1 LIIPEHQRV
10 RTKAGKHTIGFLT
23 FDIAGTYNNTMWR
36 HLFNAARNK
45 NIQMITFCG
54 GVLLDESI
62 LHRQWNKI
70 YDLASTQR
78 IDGLIVLSAS
88 LSQSCGKDKLSEFL
102 KRFSPI
108 PVVSIG
114 VELANAV
121 SILLDNKEGMRQIV
135 NHMLDEHDTAKVL
148 FLAGPE
154 NNEEAHLRLSV
165 FKEEMLRRGI
175 PINDELI
182 RHVSYRYDLAIEAVE
197 EVIKSEIDFDSIIAV
212 NDDSALGAYDALKKH
227 GIKVPHEISLSGFDN
242 TDQSQSNA
250 VPLTTVQQPHREMA
264 ESALE
269 AIHSILS
276 GEAVE
281 KRRLI
286 PAKLIVRN
294 SCGCI
299 LKNYISQKDFITGQN
314 SKPELIKNTV
324 FTKPENPEILNKHFD
339 EFIKNDDISKLL
351 YAFNEEL
358 LTSAESNN
366 SDEVFTGWHNFL
378 TTWSADILESSIY
391 NSTQKISAASFFESA
406 RFMIIEAEKNLIAAK
421 RLETQKKDYLFIL
434 FSSYFSPLIDMKNYL
449 NHISR
454 ELPKFGVT
462 SFFISLFCDKEL
474 SKSKIVLYYL
484 PNGNTY
490 WDIDGKEFQSNKIL
504 PEELITDSSSD
515 LVIEP
520 LLNYE
525 EIIGYFVFQ
534 LAEPAE
540 IIENIRQL
548 VSNSFLSILLA
559 QEVIKDK
566 QLKTLLQ
573 NLETKQ
579 ELLEEA
585 YHSLK
590 ENQEKMLVI
599 DKMASL
605 GKMTA
610 GIAHEMNTPVA
621 SIRTSLSEI
630 SRLTEEYDKSIG
642 DPDVS
647 DEDHR
652 EIAAEIKHSLNLAE
666 KAAEKAAAFVHGIKS
681 QTRDLDPKDRFN
693 FNAVEVIREALLLL
707 SHSLKQNKCDMEL
720 TCERDYIEINGVP
733 GRLSQVITN
742 LVNNS
747 IEACPNDGSGRIEV
761 NITETENEVI
771 LSVADNG
778 SGITKENLT
787 KIFDPMFTT
796 KPFGVGTGLGLTLVH
811 NIVCAEFGGSIEI
824 TNGINGGTK
833 FIIHL
838 KSNQEDH
845 IGSKI

>member
-1 LIIPEHQRV
+1 M
-10 RTKAGKHTIGFLT
+10 RTNTEKHTIGFLT

-36 HLFNAARNK
+36 HLFNAARNR
-45 NIQMITFCG
+45 NIEMITFCG

-70 YDLASTQR
+70 YDLASAQR

-114 VELANAV
+114 VELEDAV

-135 NHMLDEHDTAKVL
+135 SHMLDEHDASKVL
-148 FLAGPE
+148 FLAGPQ
-154 NNEEAHLRLSV
+154 NNDEAHLRLSV
-165 FKEEMLRRGI
+165 FRDEMTKRGL
-175 PINDELI
+175 PVNDELI

-197 EVIKSEIDFDSIIAV
+197 EVIKSGIAFDSIIAV
-212 NDDSALGAYDALKKH
+212 NDDSALGAFDVLKKH

-242 TDQSQSNA
+242 TDQSQCNA

-269 AIHSILS
+269 AMRSVLS
-276 GEAVE
+276 GDKVE

-286 PAKLIVRN
+286 PAKLIIRN

-299 LKNYISQKDFITGQN
+299 LNNYISQKDYIAGKKTKQEIIQ
-314 SKPELIKNTV
+314 STV
-324 FTKPENPEILNKHFD
+324 FTKPDNFDILQKHFE
-339 EFIKNDDISKLL
+339 EFMSNDDSSKLL
-351 YAFNEEL
+351 YLFNEEL
-358 LTSAESNN
+358 LSSLENN
-366 SDEVFTGWHNFL
+366 GNDEVFTGWHNFL
-378 TTWSADILESSIY
+378 TAWNADILESSDY
-391 NSTQKISAASFFESA
+391 NSIQKNSAAFFFESA
-406 RFMIIEAEKNLIAAK
+406 RFMIIEAEKNLFAAK

-490 WDIDGKEFQSNKIL
+490 WNIDGKEFPSNELL
-504 PEELITDSSSD
+504 PEECTIGGSSN

-647 DEDHR
+647 DDDHR

-666 KAAEKAAAFVHGIKS
+666 KAAEKAASFVHGIKS
-681 QTRDLDPKDRFN
+681 QTRDLDPKDRFH
-693 FNAVEVIREALLLL
+693 FNAVEVIRETLLLL
-707 SHSLKQNKCDMEL
+707 SHSLKQSKCEIKL
-720 TCERDYIEINGVP
+720 TFERDYIEINGVP

-742 LVNNS
+742 LVNNA
-747 IEACPNDGSGRIEV
+747 IEACPNDGSGKIEV
-761 NITETENEVI
+761 SIIETEKEVI
-771 LSVADNG
+771 LSVTDNG
-778 SGITKENLT
+778 SGISKENLT

-811 NIVCAEFGGSIEI
+811 NIVCAEFGGSIEV

-838 KSNQEDH
+838 KSDQEDH

>member
-1 LIIPEHQRV
+1 VKKSKDRQ
-10 RTKAGKHTIGFLT
+10 TIGFLT

-36 HLFNAARNK
+36 HLFDAARNK
-45 NIQMITFCG
+45 NIEMITFCG

-70 YDLASTQR
+70 YDLASSKR

-88 LSQSCGKDKLSEFL
+88 LSQSCGKDKLSQFL

-114 VELANAV
+114 VELNDAV

-135 NHMLDEHDTAKVL
+135 SHMLDEHDATKVL
-148 FLAGPE
+148 FLAGPK
-154 NNEEAHLRLSV
+154 NNDEANLRLSV
-165 FKEEMLRRGI
+165 LKDEMMRRGL
-175 PINDELI
+175 PINDKLI

-197 EVIKSEIDFDSIIAV
+197 EVIASGIDFDSIIAV
-212 NDDSALGAYDALKKH
+212 NDDSALGAFDVLKKH

-242 TDQSQSNA
+242 TDQSQCNA

-269 AIHSILS
+269 AMCSILS
-276 GEAVE
+276 GTAVD
-281 KRRLI
+281 KRSLI

-294 SCGCI
+294 SCGCV
-299 LKNYISQKDFITGQN
+299 LKNYILQN
-314 SKPELIKNTV
+314 DYIQDKNSELNKNII
-324 FTKPENPEILNKHFD
+324 FTKPGNPDAIKEHFD
-339 EFIKNDDISKLL
+339 EFIINGDYSNLL
-351 YAFNEEL
+351 CTFNEQL
-358 LTSAESNN
+358 LSSTEMND
-366 SDEVFTGWHNFL
+366 SDEVFTGWHNYL
-378 TTWSADILESSIY
+378 TAWSTDVLGSNDY
-391 NSTQKISAASFFESA
+391 NSAQKLSASSFFERA
-406 RFMIIEAEKNLIAAK
+406 RFMIIEAEKNLFAAK

-462 SFFISLFCDKEL
+462 SFFISLFCNKEL

-484 PNGNTY
+484 PNGKTY
-490 WDIDGKEFQSNKIL
+490 WNIEGKEFPSNELL
-504 PEELITDSSSD
+504 PDECIIDGSLN

-566 QLKTLLQ
+566 QLKTLLL

-630 SRLTEEYDKSIG
+630 SRLTEEYTSSIG

-647 DEDHR
+647 DDDHR

-681 QTRDLDPKDRFN
+681 QTRDLDPKDRFH

-707 SHSLKQNKCDMEL
+707 SHSLKQSKCEIKL
-720 TCERDYIEINGVP
+720 ICERDYIEINGVP

-747 IEACPNDGSGRIEV
+747 IEACPNDGSGKIEV
-761 NITETENEVI
+761 SITETEKEVI
-771 LSVADNG
+771 LSVTDNG
-778 SGITKENLT
+778 SGISKENIT

-811 NIVCAEFGGSIEI
+811 NIVYAEFGGSIEVN
-824 TNGINGGTK
+824 NGNGGGTQ
-833 FIIHL
+833 FIIHI
-838 KSNQEDH
+838 KSDQEEH
-845 IGSKI
+845 IG